1 MAGTI
6 NYSFPLRKFRQ
17 GFFEGNQDTIRAV
30 REDIK
35 ILLMTKK
42 GERVLNSGI
51 GTNIP
56 ILLGSLFE
64 QIIPEELEARIRS
77 EVETAIKVWMPE
89 VKLIDLRLYFEDNA
103 QDIDVSLERNQV
115 LIRMKYV
122 LTNAERVVDSVQL
135 TLNPS

>member
-42 GERVLNSGI
+42 GERVINGGI

-56 ILLGSLFE
+56 ILLGQLFE
-64 QIIPEELEARIRS
+64 QIVPEELEVRIRS
-77 EVETAIKVWMPE
+77 EIEAALATWMPE
-89 VKLIDLRLYFEDNA
+89 IKLVELKLYFEDNGG
-103 QDIDVSLERNQV
+103 DIGVVVERNQV

-122 LTNAERVVDSVQL
+122 LTNANRVTDSVQL
-135 TLNPS
+135 TLSP

>member
-17 GFFEGNQDTIRAV
+17 VFFEGNQDTIRAV
-30 REDIK
+30 RENIK

-42 GERVLNSGI
+42 GERVINGGI

-64 QIIPEELEARIRS
+64 QIVPEEMEVRIRS
-77 EVETAIKVWMPE
+77 EITNALRTYMPE
-89 VKLIDLRLYFEDNA
+89 VKLTSLKLYFEDNA
-103 QDIDVSLERNQV
+103 NEIGAVLERNQV

-122 LTNAERVVDSVQL
+122 LTKADSVVDSVQL
-135 TLNPS
+135 TLSP

>member
-42 GERVLNSGI
+42 GERVVNGGI

-64 QIIPEELEARIRS
+64 QIIPEEMEARIRS
-77 EVETAIKVWMPE
+77 EIETALVNFMPE
-89 VKLIDLRLYFEDNA
+89 VKLIDLKLYFEDNA
-103 QDIDVSLERNQV
+103 GEIGTTVERNQV

-122 LTNAERVVDSVQL
+122 LTNANRVTDSVQL
-135 TLNPS
+135 TLSP

>member
-6 NYSFPLRKFRQ
+6 NYSFPLRKYRQ

-42 GERVLNSGI
+42 GERVVNGGI

-64 QIIPEELEARIRS
+64 QIVPEELEVRIRS
-77 EVETAIKVWMPE
+77 EIEAAMRTWMPE
-89 VKLIDLRLYFEDNA
+89 VKLISLKLYFQGNA
-103 QDIDVSLERNQV
+103 DEIGASLDVNQV
-115 LIRMKYV
+115 LIRMKYM
-122 LTNAERVVDSVQL
+122 LTSSERFTDSVQL
-135 TLNPS
+135 TLSP

>member
-30 REDIK
+30 RENIK

-42 GERVLNSGI
+42 GERVINGGI

-56 ILLGSLFE
+56 TLLGSLFE
-64 QIIPEELEARIRS
+64 QIMPEEMEARIRS
-77 EVETAIKVWMPE
+77 EVETAIATWMPE
-89 VKLIDLRLYFEDNA
+89 VKLTSLNLYFEDTAGNA
-103 QDIDVSLERNQV
+103 GVSLERNQV
-115 LIRMKYV
+115 LIRMQYV
-122 LTNAERVVDSVQL
+122 LSSLPAAGDSVQL
-135 TLNPS
+135 TLSP

>member
-42 GERVLNSGI
+42 GERLVNGRI

-64 QIIPEELEARIRS
+64 QIVPEELEVRIRS
-77 EVETAIKVWMPE
+77 EVEAAVRTYMPE
-89 VKLIDLRLYFEDNA
+89 IKLVSLKLYFEDNA
-103 QDIDVSLERNQV
+103 SDIGISIERNQV
-115 LIRMKYV
+115 LIRMKYL
-122 LTNAERVVDSVQL
+122 LTNANSVVDSVQL
-135 TLNPS
+135 TLSP

>member
-30 REDIK
+30 RENIK

-42 GERVLNSGI
+42 GERVINGGI

-64 QIIPEELEARIRS
+64 QIVPEEMEVRIRS
-77 EVETAIKVWMPE
+77 EITNALRTYMPE
-89 VKLIDLRLYFEDNA
+89 VKLTSLKLYFEDNA
-103 QDIDVSLERNQV
+103 NEIGAVLERNQV

-122 LTNAERVVDSVQL
+122 LTKADSVVDSVQL
-135 TLNPS
+135 TLSP

>member
-30 REDIK
+30 RENIK

-42 GERVLNSGI
+42 GERVINGGI

-56 ILLGSLFE
+56 ILLGSS
-64 QIIPEELEARIRS
+64 R
-77 EVETAIKVWMPE
+77 
-89 VKLIDLRLYFEDNA
+89 
-103 QDIDVSLERNQV
+103 RNG
-115 LIRMKYV
+115 
-122 LTNAERVVDSVQL
+122 S
-135 TLNPS
+135 

>member
-17 GFFEGNQDTIRAV
+17 GFFEGNQDTIKAV
-30 REDIK
+30 RENIK

-42 GERVLNSGI
+42 GERVVNGGI

-64 QIIPEELEARIRS
+64 QIVPEELEVRIRS
-77 EVETAIKVWMPE
+77 EVEAAIKTWMPE
-89 VKLIDLRLYFEDNA
+89 VRLTDLKIYTEINA
-103 QDIDVSLERNQV
+103 QEAGVSLDRNQV

-122 LTNAERVVDSVQL
+122 LTGAERVSDAVQL
-135 TLNPS
+135 TLSP